1 MKKYSKTISFIIV
14 LAMMVA
20 LLAGCGETKQAE
32 AAVNDTL
39 AAIKA
44 LDFETLGDHLDVE
57 DIMQSGESTSSLLD
71 TDVLMKNLF
80 GKLEYEILSSKKID
94 GSTVMV
100 KTKITTVEIAP
111 VLEEFLA
118 EALDYLFSSILAS
131 PQPSDETIS
140 AELEKIFVECLSKE
154 DAAKVTTEVD
164 IKVVK
169 VGNIWQVE
177 TSEEL
182 ASALLGGYGQ
192 AVEDL
197 NNTFGE

>member
-1 MKKYSKTISFIIV
+1 MKKYSKIISLIIV
-14 LAMMVA
+14 FTTMVA

-44 LDFETLGDHLDVE
+44 LDFEAAADHLDVE
-57 DIMQSGESTSSLLD
+57 DIMQSEEDSSSLLD
-71 TDVLMKNLF
+71 TDVFMKNLF
-80 GKLEYEILSSKKID
+80 GKLEYEILSSEKMNS
-94 GSTVMV
+94 STVMV
-100 KTKITTVEIAP
+100 KTKITAVEIKP
-111 VLEEFLA
+111 VLEDFLA
-118 EALDYLFSSILAS
+118 KALEYLFSSAFAS
-131 PQPSDETIS
+131 PQPSEETIS
-140 AELEKIFVECLSKE
+140 AELERIFVECLSKE

-169 VGNIWQVE
+169 VGSNWQIE

-182 ASALLGGYGQ
+182 ASALLGGYEQ
-192 AVEDL
+192 ALEDL

>member
-1 MKKYSKTISFIIV
+1 MKKYSKMISFIIV

-44 LDFETLGDHLDVE
+44 LDFETVGDHLDVE

-71 TDVLMKNLF
+71 TDVLTKNLF

-111 VLEEFLA
+111 VLDEFLA

-182 ASALLGGYGQ
+182 ASALLGGYEQ
-192 AVEDL
+192 ALEDL

>member
-1 MKKYSKTISFIIV
+1 MKKYSKMISFIIV
-14 LAMMVA
+14 LAMMMA

-100 KTKITTVEIAP
+100 KTKITAVEIAP

-118 EALDYLFSSILAS
+118 EALDYLFSSLLAS

-154 DAAKVTTEVD
+154 DAANVTTEVD

-182 ASALLGGYGQ
+182 ASALLGGYDQ
-192 AVEDL
+192 ALEDL